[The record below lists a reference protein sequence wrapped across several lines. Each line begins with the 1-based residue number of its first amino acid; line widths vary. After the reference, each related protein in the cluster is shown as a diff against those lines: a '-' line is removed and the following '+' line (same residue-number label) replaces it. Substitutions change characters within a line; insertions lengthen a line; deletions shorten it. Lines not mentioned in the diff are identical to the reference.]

1 MGVVGSFS
9 DAHFLAKHPE
19 SASTSP
25 GTMAPEERSLSATR
39 HRFQRQGFSYERLI
53 KYFFASNAGLTIVI
67 LILIIVFLLKEGLG
81 FFPGYRRELETYRIA
96 GLEFVDISRKN
107 LTSHEQLTSLLN
119 RAYFAEINGKSVQEL
134 RRTQEASALFNAFTD
149 RIAPTRDLILN
160 NPQGEAGGNA
170 GMLATLQAN
179 FEEQRANALG
189 KLPSTPHLTADER
202 KQLIESLRNRPA
214 DATDEPPLV
223 TALAE
228 KFAAAQQ
235 KHAGPLQAYRATI
248 DAFEA
253 AGMDLGGVIMEM
265 TESVTA
271 TKEKLQSA
279 DILEK
284 DRKTLLAAA
293 SNEKDPDARER
304 LLSEAKA
311 ALADKPDIETPIQ
324 ALLERRPE
332 KIRLH
337 QELRKASAELFKQL
351 PVSLSDSDANRL
363 LGAARSAWP
372 VFLADLDAAPQKINA
387 WNHADPV
394 PLSAAFISFLTGR
407 SWITGGEWQDFYG
420 ILPLAVGSLM
430 IAIVALTIAI
440 PVGIGSAIYVNQF
453 AARREQSIVKP
464 VIEFIQAIPSVV
476 LGFIGILVFGT
487 VLREISVMD
496 SLQWVPGFPI
506 EERLNIFTA
515 GCLLALMSIPT
526 IFSLAEDA
534 LNNVPSAYAEAS
546 EALGA
551 SKVQTTFRVM
561 IPAAFSGMLAA
572 ILLGFGRV
580 IGETMVVLLVAG
592 NRIKIPDFTA
602 GLGVFFQPTHT
613 LTGIIAQELGEVPLG
628 SVHYRALFVVGIL
641 LFVIVLCINA
651 TAHHFV
657 RRVRK

>member
-1 MGVVGSFS
+1 
-9 DAHFLAKHPE
+9 
-19 SASTSP
+19 
-25 GTMAPEERSLSATR
+25 MAPEKPSIPTTK
-39 HRFQRQGFSYERLI
+39 HRFQRKGFSYEQLI
-53 KYFFASNAGLTIVI
+53 RFFFASNAGLTIVI
-67 LILIIVFLLKEGLG
+67 LVLIIVFLLKEGLG

-107 LTSHEQLTSLLN
+107 LTAHEQLTSLLN
-119 RAYFAEINGKSVQEL
+119 RAYYAEINGKSAREMK
-134 RRTQEASALFNAFTD
+134 RSQEASELFNAFTD
-149 RIAPTRDLILN
+149 KIAPTRDLILN
-160 NPQGEAGGNA
+160 NPQGDAKGNS
-170 GMLATLQAN
+170 GMLAALQAN
-179 FEEQRANALG
+179 FEKQREKALET
-189 KLPSTPHLTADER
+189 LPDTPHLTAGER
-202 KQLIESLRNRPA
+202 KTLIDSLRTRPA
-214 DATDEPPLV
+214 EATDDPPLV
-223 TALAE
+223 AALAAE
-228 KFAAAQQ
+228 FAAAQQ
-235 KHAGPLQAYRATI
+235 KNAEPLQEFRSTI
-248 DAFEA
+248 DTFES
-253 AGMDLGGVIMEM
+253 AGSDLGSAIMEM

-271 TKEKLQSA
+271 TKEQLQSA

-293 SNEKDPDARER
+293 ANEEDPAEREK
-304 LLSEAKA
+304 LLAEAQA
-311 ALADKPDIETPIQ
+311 ALADKPDFETPIR

-332 KIRLH
+332 CVRLH
-337 QELRKASAELFKQL
+337 QELRAKSAVIFKQIPAGL
-351 PVSLSDSDANRL
+351 TDSDAKRL
-363 LGAARSAWP
+363 LNAARNAWP
-372 VFLADLDAAPQKINA
+372 VFLADLDAAPDKINTWDHTA
-387 WNHADPV
+387 RV
-394 PLSAAFISFLTGR
+394 PLSAAVVSFLTGKN
-407 SWITGGEWQDFYG
+407 WITGGEWQDFYG

-430 IAIVALTIAI
+430 IALVALTIAI

-453 AARREQSIVKP
+453 AARREQAIVKP

-496 SLQWVPGFPI
+496 SFQWVPGFPI

-534 LNNVPSAYAEAS
+534 LENVPSAYAEAS

-551 SKVQTTFRVM
+551 SRVQTTFRVM

-572 ILLGFGRV
+572 VLLGLGRV

-592 NRIKIPDFTA
+592 NRIKIPDFSA
-602 GLGVFFQPTHT
+602 GIGTIFQPTHT

-641 LFVIVLCINA
+641 LFVIVLGINA

-657 RRVRK
+657 NRVKK

>member
-1 MGVVGSFS
+1 MGIVASISG
-9 DAHFLAKHPE
+9 AHFLAKPRH
-19 SASTSP
+19 SSSTSP
-25 GTMAPEERSLSATR
+25 GTMAPEKRSISQNR

-67 LILIIVFLLKEGLG
+67 LVLIIVFLLKEGLG

-107 LTSHEQLTSLLN
+107 LTAHEQLTSLLN
-119 RAYFAEINGKSVQEL
+119 RAYFAEINGKSVREL

-149 RIAPTRDLILN
+149 QIAPTRDLILN
-160 NPQGEAGGNA
+160 NPQAATDSNG
-170 GMLATLQAN
+170 GMLAILQTN
-179 FEEQRANALG
+179 FEKQRAKALETL
-189 KLPSTPHLTADER
+189 LPTPHLTADER
-202 KQLIESLRNRPA
+202 KQLIDSLRTRPA
-214 DATDEPPLV
+214 EATDDPPLV

-228 KFAAAQQ
+228 EFAAAQQ
-235 KHAGPLQAYRATI
+235 KNAEPLQAYRATI
-248 DAFEA
+248 DTFES
-253 AGMDLGGVIMEM
+253 AGMDLGSAIMEM

-293 SNEKDPDARER
+293 SNEKDPAQRER
-304 LLSEAKA
+304 LLSEANA
-311 ALADKPDIETPIQ
+311 ALAEKPDTETPIQ
-324 ALLERRPE
+324 ALLERRSDCV
-332 KIRLH
+332 RLH
-337 QELRKASAELFKQL
+337 QELKKASADLFPQI
-351 PVSLSDSDANRL
+351 PQSLNDSDAKRL
-363 LGAARSAWP
+363 LNAARSAWP
-372 VFLADLDAAPQKINA
+372 VFLADLDAAPAKINA
-387 WNHADPV
+387 WKHTDPV
-394 PLSAAFISFLTGR
+394 PLSDAFISFLTGKN
-407 SWITGGEWQDFYG
+407 WITGGEWQDFYG

-430 IAIVALTIAI
+430 IAIVALIIAI

-453 AARREQSIVKP
+453 AAQREQSRVKP

-476 LGFIGILVFGT
+476 LGFVGILVFGT

-496 SLQWVPGFPI
+496 AFQWVPGFPI

-561 IPAAFSGMLAA
+561 IPAAFSGILAA

-602 GLGVFFQPTHT
+602 GLGTFFQPTHT

-641 LFVIVLCINA
+641 LFVFVLGINA

-657 RRVRK
+657 NRVKK

>member
-1 MGVVGSFS
+1 
-9 DAHFLAKHPE
+9 
-19 SASTSP
+19 
-25 GTMAPEERSLSATR
+25 MAPEKRSISQNR

-67 LILIIVFLLKEGLG
+67 LVLIIVFLLKEGLG

-107 LTSHEQLTSLLN
+107 LTAHEQLTSLLN
-119 RAYFAEINGKSVQEL
+119 RAYFAEINGKSVREL

-149 RIAPTRDLILN
+149 QIAPTRDLILN
-160 NPQGEAGGNA
+160 NPQAATDSNG
-170 GMLATLQAN
+170 GMLAILQTN
-179 FEEQRANALG
+179 FEKQRAKALE
-189 KLPSTPHLTADER
+189 KPLPTPHLTADER
-202 KQLIESLRNRPA
+202 KQLIESLRTRPA
-214 DATDEPPLV
+214 ETTDDPPLV
-223 TALAE
+223 AALAE
-228 KFAAAQQ
+228 EFVAAQQ
-235 KHAGPLQAYRATI
+235 KHAEPLQAYRTTI
-248 DAFEA
+248 DTFES
-253 AGMDLGGVIMEM
+253 AGMDLGGAIMEM

-293 SNEKDPDARER
+293 SNEEDPAQRER
-304 LLSEAKA
+304 LLSDANA
-311 ALADKPDIETPIQ
+311 ALAEKPDTETPMQ
-324 ALLERRPE
+324 ALLERRSDCV
-332 KIRLH
+332 RLH
-337 QELRKASAELFKQL
+337 QELKKTSADLFPQI
-351 PVSLSDSDANRL
+351 PQSLNDSDAKRL
-363 LGAARSAWP
+363 LNAARSAWP
-372 VFLADLDAAPQKINA
+372 VFLADLDAAPAKINA
-387 WNHADPV
+387 WKHTDPV
-394 PLSAAFISFLTGR
+394 PLSDAFISFLTGKN
-407 SWITGGEWQDFYG
+407 WITGGEWQDFYG

-430 IAIVALTIAI
+430 IAIVALIIAI

-453 AARREQSIVKP
+453 AAQREQSLVKP

-496 SLQWVPGFPI
+496 AFQWVPGFPI

-551 SKVQTTFRVM
+551 SRVQTTFRVM
-561 IPAAFSGMLAA
+561 IPAAFSGILAA
-572 ILLGFGRV
+572 ILLGLGRV

-602 GLGVFFQPTHT
+602 GLGTFFQPTHT

-641 LFVIVLCINA
+641 LFVFVLGINA

-657 RRVRK
+657 NRVKK